1 VIPWSQVGVGV
12 VQYYNKFLKGIYVSD
27 LYENVWWH
35 KIPFKERPEF
45 SSRARSV
52 SCLTRLH
59 NFEIKMWKQI
69 LTSKKHRVWKL
80 YFWPPL
86 YAQLTVFLFELPAS
100 LPSGRHSLWNITF
113 CIIKLFIIM
122 MSPSIFQSAYTER
135 ISVPCSQ
142 YIIYLVVQGA
152 LFLGRSS
159 LFPKPPRSPYI
170 LPSCLVQHP
179 YYVIYVIT
187 VSKELYGKP

>member
-1 VIPWSQVGVGV
+1 
-12 VQYYNKFLKGIYVSD
+12 
-27 LYENVWWH
+27 
-35 KIPFKERPEF
+35 
-45 SSRARSV
+45 
-52 SCLTRLH
+52 
-59 NFEIKMWKQI
+59 M
-69 LTSKKHRVWKL
+69 
-80 YFWPPL
+80 
-86 YAQLTVFLFELPAS
+86 
-100 LPSGRHSLWNITF
+100 
-113 CIIKLFIIM
+113 FIVM

-170 LPSCLVQHP
+170 LPSCRVQHP
-179 YYVIYVIT
+179 FYVIYVIT